1 MVKLI
6 VGEKGSGKT
15 KKLLNMI
22 KSAAEVSKG
31 NVVCIE
37 KGQSLRFDLK
47 YHIRHID
54 ITEYGV
60 RGCDAYYGFISG
72 LLAGNY
78 DITEIFGDS
87 TFKILC
93 GKGDADAEIMA
104 DFVLRV
110 QKLVGNDGP
119 DVIFSISCSQDEI
132 PERIRSLIVD

>member
-15 KKLLNMI
+15 KKLLDMVT
-22 KSAAEVSKG
+22 AAANVSKG

-47 YHIRHID
+47 YHIRLID
-54 ITEYGV
+54 ITEYDV
-60 RGCDAYYGFISG
+60 RGSDAYYGFISG

-78 DITEIFGDS
+78 DITEVFGDS
-87 TFKILC
+87 TFKILF
-93 GKGDADAEIMA
+93 GKDKNDFEAMA

-110 QKLVGNDGP
+110 QKLVGKGGP
-119 DVIFSISCSQDEI
+119 DVIFSVSCKVCDI
-132 PERIRSLIVD
+132 PERVREFILE

>member
-15 KKLLNMI
+15 KKLLDMI
-22 KSAAEVSKG
+22 KAAAEVSKG
-31 NVVCIE
+31 HVVCIE

-47 YHIRHID
+47 YHIRLID
-54 ITEYGV
+54 ITEYDV
-60 RGCDAYYGFISG
+60 RSSDAYYGFISG

-87 TFKILC
+87 TFKILFD
-93 GKGDADAEIMA
+93 KSKHDYEAMA

-110 QKLVGNDGP
+110 QKLVDKDGP
-119 DVIFSISCSQDEI
+119 DIIFSISCSTDDI
-132 PERIRSLIVD
+132 PQKIKGYVVG